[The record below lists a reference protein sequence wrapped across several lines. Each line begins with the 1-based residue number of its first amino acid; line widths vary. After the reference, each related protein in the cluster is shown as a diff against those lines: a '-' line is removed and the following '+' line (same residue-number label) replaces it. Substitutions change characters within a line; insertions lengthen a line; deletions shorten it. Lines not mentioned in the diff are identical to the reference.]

1 MDHAAMKAKR
11 TTRTK
16 RPPARR
22 GRPTKD
28 TIKQDAQEKILDAA
42 EDHFSKHGF
51 YGVTI
56 REVAQQAGVDTA
68 LLHYYFGSKQGLF
81 DAVFRRRAEVMNKER
96 LASINEYAQRMGDR
110 VTVEG
115 AIEAFTGPV
124 FEDEAKS
131 SPGWRN
137 YFALLAQVNNT
148 PVWGGKTM
156 TRYFDP
162 VIQRLIEVVRT
173 ALPDAKPE
181 DLYWSYHFLS
191 GALTLTLSQTG
202 RIDLLSRGLC
212 RSSDFAAIHARM
224 VPFIAAGFRAVCQ
237 SAADAAKQPKERKK
251 RLVVSG

>member
-1 MDHAAMKAKR
+1 MKAKAN
-11 TTRTK
+11 K
-16 RPPARR
+16 SKQLPARR
-22 GRPTKD
+22 GRPMKGSVT
-28 TIKQDAQEKILDAA
+28 QDAQQKILDAA

-56 REVAQQAGVDTA
+56 REVATHAGVDTA

-81 DAVFRRRAEVMNKER
+81 DAVFRRRAEVMNAER
-96 LASINEYAQRMGDR
+96 LASINDYARRMGEA

-115 AIEAFTGPV
+115 TIEAFTKPV

-131 SPGWRN
+131 SPEWRN

-156 TRYFDP
+156 ARYFDP
-162 VIQRLIEVVRT
+162 VIHRLIEVVRI
-173 ALPDAKPE
+173 ALPEAKPE

-202 RIDLLSRGLC
+202 RIDRLSDGLC
-212 RSSDFAAIHARM
+212 RSSDFRAIHARM

-237 SAADAAKQPKERKK
+237 PAESASARPRKK
-251 RLVVSG
+251 RGANGQRTALREAS